1 MLSTYTSELITH
13 QIFTGL
19 GQQLGGPPAPDTCPF
34 LRALCRHQLGDL
46 GGAQQGHVVQGA
58 KLISPEWGSRRC
70 MAGGRDGILVGSN
83 TMRDENEVVT
93 GEHDGKEVAPA
104 GQHDGNEV
112 PTRRHMEG

>member
-1 MLSTYTSELITH
+1 
-13 QIFTGL
+13 
-19 GQQLGGPPAPDTCPF
+19 
-34 LRALCRHQLGDL
+34 
-46 GGAQQGHVVQGA
+46 
-58 KLISPEWGSRRC
+58 